1 MNLQDIMEKE
11 KQERLERTEASLKL
25 AGAVKCN
32 SCGVWVDSCFIE
44 AGNCNEC
51 ITKGV
56 KNG

>member
-1 MNLQDIMEKE
+1 MNLLDKHN
-11 KQERLERTEASLKL
+11 QERLERTEASLKL

-32 SCGVWVDSCFIE
+32 TCWVWVDSCFIE

-51 ITKGV
+51 KTKGA